1 MVRNIARLH
10 KGLERRAVQFVFKY
24 LARQYTRDP
33 LASDRTAR
41 LLSDMRPTLVASLAS
56 LAVIATA
63 GSARVALAQDNPTG
77 DPVVQKIYD
86 EGMHHSQ
93 TARLAQVLMDS
104 IGPRLTGSPANRA
117 ANDWLLRTYSAWGI
131 AAKNEQYGTWR
142 DWTRGPSGLTL
153 VSPRTRVLEA
163 TMHAWS
169 AATPAGG
176 ITADVVIPPRAS
188 EVRDSAGFARWLGSV
203 KGKLVLVSVPQPS
216 CRPDSD
222 VKYWADSAVYSHARA
237 ARDSAMADW
246 SARFTA
252 AHVSTRALPA
262 LLEQAGA
269 AGVLSNSWSRGWGVD
284 KIQSARVNGVPSFD
298 VSCEDYGLL
307 ARLADNG
314 QHPRVHAE
322 AQATLAAKESPVFN
336 TIARIEG
343 SEKPNEYV
351 MLSAHLD
358 SWDAGSGATDNGT
371 GTITMLEAMRIL
383 KAAYPHPKR
392 TILVGH
398 WSGEEEGDIG
408 SGAFAADH
416 PDILSGLQALFNQ
429 DNGTGE
435 VDTVQTNG
443 FVDAAPALARWMSRM
458 PADITRNIA
467 LMLPGV
473 AHNESTDS
481 DAFDCRNAPGFFLTS
496 SDWSYGDYTWH
507 TNRDTYDKINFDNVK
522 RNATLVALFAYQAS
536 EDPAQVGRTR
546 RVPPTDPGT
555 GQPMRVPSCDDA
567 PRSWGATQRR

>member
-1 MVRNIARLH
+1 MRKSTLSFIA
-10 KGLERRAVQFVFKY
+10 
-24 LARQYTRDP
+24 LAAAT
-33 LASDRTAR
+33 
-41 LLSDMRPTLVASLAS
+41 
-56 LAVIATA
+56 VIVPAK
-63 GSARVALAQDNPTG
+63 SALAQDNPTG
-77 DPVVQKIYD
+77 DPVVQRIFD
-86 EGMHHSQ
+86 EGMRHSQ
-93 TARLAQVLMDS
+93 AAKLAQVLMDS

-117 ANDWLLRTYSAWGI
+117 ANDWLLRTYKLWGVS
-131 AAKNEQYGTWR
+131 AKNEQYGTWR

-176 ITADVVIPPRAS
+176 VTADVAMIPRAS
-188 EVRDSAGFARWLGSV
+188 ELGDSAGFAKWLGGV
-203 KGKLVLVSVPQPS
+203 KGKLVLASMPQPS

-222 VKYWADSAVYSHARA
+222 IKFWADSATYSHAVA
-237 ARDSAMADW
+237 LRDSAMAEW
-246 SARFTA
+246 GARFTA
-252 AHVSTRALPA
+252 AHVSARALPA
-262 LLEQAGA
+262 LLERAGA
-269 AGVLSNSWSRGWGVD
+269 AGVLTNSWSRGWGVD
-284 KIQSARVNGVPSFD
+284 KIQSARVNGIPSFD

-314 QHPRVHAE
+314 QHPRVHAAAE
-322 AQATLAAKESPVFN
+322 ATLAPNESPVFN
-336 TIARIEG
+336 TVARIEG

-358 SWDAGSGATDNGT
+358 SWDSGSGATDNGT

-383 KAAYPHPKR
+383 KTAYPKPKR

-416 PDILSGLQALFNQ
+416 PEVLAGLQALFNQ

-458 PADITRNIA
+458 PADLTRNIV
-467 LMLPGV
+467 LMMPGV

-481 DAFDCRNAPGFFLTS
+481 DAFDCRDTPAFFLTS

-507 TNRDTYDKINFDNVK
+507 TNRDTYDKVNFDNVK
-522 RNATLVALFAYQAS
+522 RNATLVAMFAYQAS
-536 EDPAQVGRTR
+536 EDPSKVGRTR
-546 RVPPTDPGT
+546 RVPPVDPRT
-555 GQPMRVPSCDDA
+555 NQPMRVPKCDEA
-567 PRSWGATQRR
+567 PRSWKATQRP

>member
-1 MVRNIARLH
+1 MGGPA
-10 KGLERRAVQFVFKY
+10 
-24 LARQYTRDP
+24 P
-33 LASDRTAR
+33 LTSNMRSIT
-41 LLSDMRPTLVASLAS
+41 LSATIASLLFAP
-56 LAVIATA
+56 TA
-63 GSARVALAQDNPTG
+63 LVHAQDNPTG
-77 DPVVQKIYD
+77 DPVIQRIYD
-86 EGMHHSQ
+86 EGLKRSQ
-93 TARLAQVLMDS
+93 AARLAQVLMDS

-117 ANDWLLRTYSAWGI
+117 ANDWLVRTYTAWGI
-131 AAKNEQYGTWR
+131 PVKNERYGTWR
-142 DWTRGPSGLTL
+142 DWTRGPSSLIL

-176 ITADVVIPPRAS
+176 ITADVVILPRAS
-188 EVRDSAGFARWLGSV
+188 ELRDSAGFAAWLNTV
-203 KGKLVLVSVPQPS
+203 NGKLVLVSMPQPS

-222 VKYWADSAVYSHARA
+222 VKFWADSATYARF
-237 ARDSAMADW
+237 RTQHDSVQTEW
-246 SARFTA
+246 GARFTA
-252 AHVSTRALPA
+252 AHVSARSFPA
-262 LLEQAGA
+262 IVERAGA
-269 AGVLSNSWSRGWGVD
+269 AGVLSNGWSRGWGVD
-284 KIQSARVNGVPSFD
+284 KIQSTRVDRIPSFN

-307 ARLADNG
+307 ARLAENG
-314 QHPRVHAE
+314 QHPRV
-322 AQATLAAKESPVFN
+322 QAVADAKMAAAESPVFN

-383 KAAYPHPKR
+383 KNVYPRPKR

-408 SGAFAADH
+408 SGAFAVDH
-416 PDILSGLQALFNQ
+416 PDVLSGLQALFNQ

-443 FVDAAPALARWMSRM
+443 FIDAAPALARWMSKM
-458 PADITRNIA
+458 PADITRNIT
-467 LMLPGV
+467 LMMPGV

-481 DAFDCRNAPGFFLTS
+481 DAFDCRDAPGFFLTS

-522 RNATLVALFAYQAS
+522 RNATLVALFAYAAS
-536 EDPAQVGRTR
+536 EDPVKVGRTR
-546 RVPPTDPGT
+546 RVPPIDPRT
-555 GQPMRVPSCDDA
+555 NQPMRVPSCDEA
-567 PRSWGATQRR
+567 PRSFSATRRP